1 MEGSCKEK
9 HDNLSIQNPSTR
21 WGLKV
26 SVKPYQI
33 YFLPSHDLKK
43 MLQWVAA
50 CLLVFFSRES
60 AQRSAKSFL
69 ICNKDVFVC
78 LCVWSASSDWLP
90 LASHPHFICVSTD
103 FTYSST
109 FSHTPWKQTN
119 RQTYTTSNSR
129 RSVSLLYTSGYNYNI
144 AIVDGSMGDR
154 KPNNHNENTMKCPE
168 HNKLNRK
175 RMRQRADKTP
185 QRTTYSKQ

>member
-1 MEGSCKEK
+1 MCDKTLCVYIDRAANTAWKKVLVAASMEGSCKEK

-78 LCVWSASSDWLP
+78 LCVCGQLP
-90 LASHPHFICVSTD
+90 LTGFLWHL
-103 FTYSST
+103 
-109 FSHTPWKQTN
+109 TPTLFVFLRISLTPPLSLTHHENKQTGKHI
-119 RQTYTTSNSR
+119 QQATADVLFHFCTPVVIITI
-129 RSVSLLYTSGYNYNI
+129 LL
-144 AIVDGSMGDR
+144 
-154 KPNNHNENTMKCPE
+154 
-168 HNKLNRK
+168 
-175 RMRQRADKTP
+175 
-185 QRTTYSKQ
+185 